1 MEEKQTATLLF
12 LSYPAVPY
20 IGHPRATL
28 ENYWVA
34 VCVQTA
40 CLVNSGELDCNLEDA
55 FPVMGT
61 NSPNQR
67 RKYPG
72 KGIL

>member
-1 MEEKQTATLLF
+1 MEEKQTATPP
-12 LSYPAVPY
+12 LSVLSSSA
-20 IGHPRATL
+20 IGHSRASP

-40 CLVNSGELDCNLEDA
+40 CLVNSGELDYNLEDA

-61 NSPNQR
+61 NSQNQR
-67 RKYPG
+67 LKYPG